1 MNEGGKNQRTKSI
14 LNLSTLPRVP
24 FRVVIYFKGTV
35 LQMHLLSQR
44 HLSHNS
50 LKSAS
55 RSSDVPIQAY
65 IR

>member
-1 MNEGGKNQRTKSI
+1 MNEGGGNQRTKSI
-14 LNLSTLPRVP
+14 LNLSALPRVP
-24 FRVVIYFKGTV
+24 FQVVIYFKSTA
-35 LQMHLLSQR
+35 LQMLLLSQR

-55 RSSDVPIQAY
+55 RSCRVPIQAY